1 MGKFNFKDEQDF
13 EKVRSEAEAFYD
25 TIGAIRCPYF
35 REEITFNAKG
45 IRHLKFKND
54 RQARPREDQYSRLKL
69 IRYAPE
75 VLKLSHTLQGVWMT
89 KRFEPANTGGRW
101 THEMKDVTFY
111 EFFAVLDLVRVR
123 VIVKQVL
130 GGEKHFY
137 SVIPFWGIDKNTSK
151 RILHSGDPEHD

>member
-13 EKVRSEAEAFYD
+13 EKVRSEAEALYAD
-25 TIGAIRCPYF
+25 IGAVRCPYL
-35 REEITFNAKG
+35 REEIAFNAKG

-54 RQARPREDQYSRLKL
+54 RQARPREDQYTRLKL

-75 VLKLSHTLQGVWMT
+75 VLKLSHTLKGVWMT
-89 KRFEPANTGGRW
+89 KRFEPANTHGQW
-101 THEMKDVTFY
+101 KHEMRDVTFY

-137 SVIPFWGIDKNTSK
+137 SVIPFWGIDKNTST
-151 RILHSGDPEHD
+151 RILHSGNPEHD